1 MMTLFGH
8 LMVRI
13 LTGESVTMKLAGIK
27 AALEQGRVSIFR
39 GVFDGVE
46 RGRTSTPWFID
57 HHH

>member
-1 MMTLFGH
+1 MTRFL
-8 LMVRI
+8 
-13 LTGESVTMKLAGIK
+13 GESVTLKFAGIK

-46 RGRTSTPWFID
+46 KGRTSTPWFID